1 LAGAAGGGGGGGGGG
16 PPPRGPPPP
25 PPAGGPRPLGG
36 GGGPTKYHQ
45 LALRNSM
52 REGRV
57 LAHNSRL
64 THAAERMA
72 AKEPPSTAR
81 RPKLANSPRRCGI
94 RLPIPPS

>member
-1 LAGAAGGGGGGGGGG
+1 MKRDVLAAGRPAGGA
-16 PPPRGPPPP
+16 PPPP
-25 PPAGGPRPLGG
+25 GPPKA